1 MPAGRR
7 RAAGRS
13 SKRREVGALS
23 WHSAASSARAACVAC
38 RPCRCAFQ
46 SRKIPRPTD
55 LLRALRDSPRREWEA
70 GVRHGTGDPAPAFLA
85 LYRKSS
91 VPYYCN
97 WCSSPSYPVASTGIA
112 KYSAPACRGLLYSPV
127 RLPCCSWPLGT
138 EEPCPALSNWC
149 FALIPLA
156 GLRPELARWL
166 QRAAVNPVPHLW
178 VLERINLL
186 AVQAFKGGN
195 LLVLNRQSARLSA
208 LGTRRS
214 QLIGHRRSRMK
225 IRRFHQSTKV

>member
-1 MPAGRR
+1 MPERRAAKGTASMPAGRR

-55 LLRALRDSPRREWEA
+55 LPASLRDSPRREWEA

-91 VPYYCN
+91 VPIIPTGVRPLLPRGEHRHCQIL
-97 WCSSPSYPVASTGIA
+97 SPRLSGAFVFPGQVAVLLVALRNGRAVSCIIELVFRP
-112 KYSAPACRGLLYSPV
+112 YPACGTTARASAV
-127 RLPCCSWPLGT
+127 AAKSCC
-138 EEPCPALSNWC
+138 
-149 FALIPLA
+149 
-156 GLRPELARWL
+156 
-166 QRAAVNPVPHLW
+166 
-178 VLERINLL
+178 
-186 AVQAFKGGN
+186 
-195 LLVLNRQSARLSA
+195 
-208 LGTRRS
+208 
-214 QLIGHRRSRMK
+214 
-225 IRRFHQSTKV
+225 